1 MAVLPCETN
10 YKPCA
15 LVPFD
20 LNQILAVAARGQ
32 YWYPWIACVT
42 ATPVGEWHT
51 QTEEIMLDPKQD
63 LAPRDLP
70 KGLALLQDPALNKGT
85 AFTEQERNALGLR
98 GLLPPHVLSQ
108 DEQVAR
114 TLENLRRLSDPLDKF
129 VALNA
134 LHDRNEALFFRV
146 LCDNIDEMQP
156 LVYTPTVGLAC
167 QKFGLVFQRPRGIFI
182 GANDCG
188 RIAEVLRNWP
198 YKACIIVVTDG
209 ERILG
214 LGDLGANGMGIPV
227 GKLSLY
233 VACAGVNP
241 QLCLPVMIDVGTNN
255 QMLLNDPYYIGLR
268 QRRITGAAYDDL
280 IDEFITAAHAA
291 FPGVI
296 IQFEDF
302 ANHNAFRLLY
312 KYRDRICTFNDDI
325 QGTASVV
332 LAGLFSA
339 LRVTGI
345 ADLVASAMVAQ
356 GLTES
361 VAHQRCWLVDSKG
374 LVIKSRTDLVEH
386 KLPYAQDHA
395 PIGDFLSAVK
405 ALQPTAIIG
414 VAAVSGTFTKDVL
427 EEMARINQRPIVF
440 ALSNPT
446 SQAECTA
453 EQAYRWTNGRALFA
467 CGSPFDTVQL
477 NGKTLVPRQ
486 GNNSYIFPGVGLG
499 AIVSRARH
507 ITDDMFMTAAHTLAH
522 LVTESDLEQGSL
534 YPALPRI
541 REVSANIATAVAD
554 TAYKNGLA
562 GKSRP
567 QDVMADVQSQMYDPH
582 YQSYV

>member
-1 MAVLPCETN
+1 MV
-10 YKPCA
+10 
-15 LVPFD
+15 
-20 LNQILAVAARGQ
+20 NQNKDGAAQPIL
-32 YWYPWIACVT
+32 T
-42 ATPVGEWHT
+42 
-51 QTEEIMLDPKQD
+51 
-63 LAPRDLP
+63 
-70 KGLALLQDPALNKGT
+70 GLALLHDPALNKGT
-85 AFTEQERNALGLR
+85 AFTEKERDALDLR
-98 GLLPPHVLSQ
+98 GLLPPHVHTQ
-108 DEQVAR
+108 EEQVTR
-114 TLENLRRLSDPLDKF
+114 VLNNLRRLSDPLDKF

-167 QKFGLVFQRPRGIFI
+167 QKFGLVFQRPRGVFI
-182 GANDCG
+182 GANDKG
-188 RIAEVLRNWP
+188 HIAEVLCNWP
-198 YKACIIVVTDG
+198 YQAGIIVVTDG

-241 QLCLPVMIDVGTNN
+241 QMCLPVTIDVGTNN
-255 QMLLNDPYYIGLR
+255 ETLLKDPFYIGLR
-268 QRRITGAAYDDL
+268 QHRMTGAAYDEL
-280 IDEFITAAHAA
+280 IEEFITAARKV
-291 FPGVI
+291 FPGVV

-302 ANHNAFRLLY
+302 ANHNAFRLLH

-339 LRVTGI
+339 LRVTGGKLSDQKILFLGAGEAATGI
-345 ADLVASAMVAQ
+345 ADLVAAAMVAQ
-356 GLTES
+356 GLTVS
-361 VAHQRCWLVDSKG
+361 AARQRCWLVDSKG
-374 LVIKSRTDLVEH
+374 LVIKSRTDLAEH
-386 KLPYAQDHA
+386 KIPYAQDHA

-405 ALQPTAIIG
+405 TLQPTAIIG
-414 VAAVSGTFTKDVL
+414 VAAVSGTFTKELL

-446 SQAECTA
+446 SQAECNA

-467 CGSPFDTVQL
+467 CGSPFDPVTF
-477 NGKTLVPRQ
+477 NGKTFVPRQ

-499 AIVSRARH
+499 AIASRALH

-541 REVSANIATAVAD
+541 REVSAQIATAVAD
-554 TAYKNGLA
+554 TAYKSGLA
-562 GKSRP
+562 GKPKP
-567 QDVMADVQSQMYDPH
+567 QDVLADVQSQMYDPH
-582 YQSYV
+582 YKSYV